1 MNTTHAKAIKGMSI
15 ANIVLAAL
23 SIFGCLIA
31 CAGLGVGGYA
41 VTGSGY
47 NYVYTDDGIVVT
59 TGDVAGILGFLG
71 IFVFLG
77 VICFI
82 FVLVAGIMG
91 VRGSNKPEKLKS
103 VMVWNIVGAVASF
116 FTGGLVT
123 LVLCI
128 VVAVF
133 ANKDKQALA
142 YGTPYG
148 AQPYGAPVQPQAPV
162 APQQPVAAVA
172 AVPVAAAVAAEA
184 VAGTGVPA
192 TPATAP
198 ATEVAAI
205 EETLVSDPAP
215 VTPAAD
221 VAAEAVTATEVA
233 AVEPAVVLPDN
244 YIEDAQAGVTIIEE
258 TSTEDE
264 QK

>member
-23 SIFGCLIA
+23 GIFGCLIA

-47 NYVYTDDGIVVT
+47 DYVYTDDGIMVT
-59 TGDVAGILGFLG
+59 TGDVAGILAFLG

-91 VRGSNKPEKLKS
+91 VRGSNKPEKLKG

-148 AQPYGAPVQPQAPV
+148 AQPYGAPVQP
-162 APQQPVAAVA
+162 VAAVA

-205 EETLVSDPAP
+205 EETFVSDPAP

-233 AVEPAVVLPDN
+233 AAEPAVVIPDN

>member
-23 SIFGCLIA
+23 GIFGCLIA
-31 CAGLGVGGYA
+31 CAGLGAGGAA

-47 NYVYTDDGIVVT
+47 DYFYTDDGVMIT
-59 TGDVAGILGFLG
+59 TGDLAGLLGFLG

-91 VRGSNKPEKLKS
+91 VRGSDKPEKLKG
-103 VMVWNIVGAVASF
+103 VMTWNIVGAVASF
-116 FTGGLVT
+116 LTGGLIT

-133 ANKDKQALA
+133 ANKDKKALA

-162 APQQPVAAVA
+162 APQQPVAAAV

-192 TPATAP
+192 TAATAP

-221 VAAEAVTATEVA
+221 VATEAVTATEVA
-233 AVEPAVVLPDN
+233 AAEPAVVIPDN
-244 YIEDAQAGVTIIEE
+244 YIEDAQAGVTVIEE
-258 TSTEDE
+258 TSAEDE
-264 QK
+264 QE

>member
-23 SIFGCLIA
+23 GIFGCLIA

-47 NYVYTDDGIVVT
+47 DYVYTDDGIMVT
-59 TGDVAGILGFLG
+59 TGDVAGILAFLG
-71 IFVFLG
+71 
-77 VICFI
+77 I

-91 VRGSNKPEKLKS
+91 VRGSNRPEKLKG

-116 FTGGLVT
+116 FAGGLVT

-258 TSTEDE
+258 TSTKDE

>member
-23 SIFGCLIA
+23 GIFGCLIA
-31 CAGLGVGGYA
+31 CAGLGVGGAA

-47 NYVYTDDGIVVT
+47 DYFYTDDGVMIT
-59 TGDVAGILGFLG
+59 TGDLAGLLGFAG

-82 FVLVAGIMG
+82 FVLIAGIMG
-91 VRGSNKPEKLKS
+91 VRGADKPEKLKG
-103 VMVWNIVGAVASF
+103 VMTWNIVGAVASF
-116 FTGGLVT
+116 LTGGLIT

-162 APQQPVAAVA
+162 APQQPVAAAA

-192 TPATAP
+192 TAATAP

-221 VAAEAVTATEVA
+221 VATEAVTATEVA
-233 AVEPAVVLPDN
+233 AAEPAVVIPDN

>member
-23 SIFGCLIA
+23 GIFGCLIA
-31 CAGLGVGGYA
+31 CAVLGVGGYA

-47 NYVYTDDGIVVT
+47 DYVYTDDGIMVT
-59 TGDVAGILGFLG
+59 TGDVAGILAFLG

-91 VRGSNKPEKLKS
+91 VRGSNKPEKLKG

-116 FTGGLVT
+116 FAGGLVT

-148 AQPYGAPVQPQAPV
+148 VQPQAPV

-184 VAGTGVPA
+184 VAGPGVPA

-233 AVEPAVVLPDN
+233 AAEPAVVLPDN

-258 TSTEDE
+258 TSAEDE

>member
-23 SIFGCLIA
+23 GIFGCLIA
-31 CAGLGVGGYA
+31 CAVLGVGGYA

-47 NYVYTDDGIVVT
+47 DYVYTDDGIMVT
-59 TGDVAGILGFLG
+59 TGDVAGILAFLG

-91 VRGSNKPEKLKS
+91 VRGSNRPEKLKG

-116 FTGGLVT
+116 FAGGLVT

-148 AQPYGAPVQPQAPV
+148 VQPQAPV

-233 AVEPAVVLPDN
+233 AAEPAVVLPDN

-258 TSTEDE
+258 TSAEDE